1 VAQASFDLAGRRV
14 WVAGHRGMVG
24 SALVRRLAQEGCAL
38 LTVTR
43 AKCDLRDQATVRRWL
58 ADAQPEVVVIAAA
71 RVGGILANASSPAAF
86 LYDNLMIE
94 ANVIEA
100 AHRVGVHKL
109 LFLGSSC
116 IYPRLA
122 PQPIREEYLLDGP
135 LEPTNQWYAVAK
147 IAGIKLCQ
155 AYRRQYGRDFIS
167 AMPTNLYG
175 PGDNFDLVSG
185 HVVPALIARMHA
197 AKVAGAPEVEV
208 WGTGRPR
215 REFLHVD
222 DLADAC
228 VHLLRTYSGE
238 VPINVGCGADL
249 SIAEL
254 AEKVRAVVGFSG
266 RLRFDPGR
274 PDGTPRKLLDI
285 SRLYALGWRARIP
298 LEEGL
303 AAAYRWYLDHAAPG
317 ASAPACGEKAAQ

>member
-1 VAQASFDLAGRRV
+1 MSEARTRTPAFDLAGRRV

-24 SALVRRLAQEGCAL
+24 SALVRRLVREDCEI

-43 AKCDLRDQATVRRWL
+43 QECDLRRQEAVERWL
-58 ADAQPEVVVIAAA
+58 GVARPDVVVIAAA
-71 RVGGILANASSPAAF
+71 KVGGIAANDRFPAEF

-94 ANVIEA
+94 ANLIHA
-100 AHRVGVHKL
+100 AHRVGVAKL

-116 IYPRLA
+116 IYPRQA
-122 PQPIREEYLLDGP
+122 PQPMPEDCLLEGP

-155 AYRRQYGRDFIS
+155 AYRRQHGSDFIS

-175 PGDNFDLVSG
+175 PGDNFDLATS
-185 HVVPALIARMHA
+185 HVVPALLAKMHA
-197 AKVAGAPEVEV
+197 ARVEGADEVEI

-215 REFLHVD
+215 RELLHVD

-228 VHLLRTYSGE
+228 VHLLKVYSDE
-238 VPINVGCGADL
+238 QHLNVGYGQDL

-254 AEKVRAVVGFSG
+254 AALIRRIVGFGG
-266 RLRFDPGR
+266 RLRFNPER
-274 PDGTPRKLLDI
+274 PDGTPQKLLDTT
-285 SRLYALGWRARIP
+285 RLDALGWRPRIP
-298 LEEGL
+298 LDAGL
-303 AAAYRWYLDHAAPG
+303 AATYRWYLDHLAD
-317 ASAPACGEKAAQ
+317 PARAY